1 MATKKRIGILTSGG
15 DCAGLNAVIRAV
27 AYRAIDGYGW
37 QVVGIRNGTAGLLA
51 RPVEYEELTLDV
63 FGGNILRMGGTV
75 LGTTNKGDPFAYP
88 MADGRVVDRSGEVL
102 EGFRHLGL
110 DALIGIG
117 GDGPFAILRQP
128 AQQELGHASCRERGC
143 QYG

>member
-75 LGTTNKGDPFAYP
+75 LGTPNKGDPFAYP
-88 MADGRVVDRSGEVL
+88 MADGRVVARSGEVI
-102 EGFRHLGL
+102 EGFRHIGL
-110 DALIGIG
+110 DTLHGLS
-117 GDGPFAILRQP
+117 GDGSIPLQ
-128 AQQELGHASCRERGC
+128 AQRR
-143 QYG
+143 